1 MRKILAIDE
10 ELNSTLEEIIE
21 KLQIKE
27 NKKSKKKEKKLYV

>member
-21 KLQIKE
+21 KLKIRLIGG
-27 NKKSKKKEKKLYV
+27 KLYV